1 MKRFLLAAASI
12 ILVLAAKASAD
23 EFGGLPGLWK
33 TTLHAER
40 SGQTQAPLIQWHCVA
55 EASSPWISFAQL
67 DVPPQVPCK
76 RTDFI
81 RGETSLSWR
90 LECSGQFAV
99 INQGSITFDK
109 PGHYSGTVTL
119 SGTIMGYP
127 INDVVQVE
135 GEHEAACTSPAD

>member
-1 MKRFLLAAASI
+1 MKRLLLAAASI
-12 ILVLAAKASAD
+12 VLVLAAQASAD

-33 TTLHAER
+33 TTLHAKR
-40 SGQTQAPLIQWHCVA
+40 SGQAQAPLIQWHCVA